1 MMCASLVSSPSG
13 VRLAALAGAA
23 LVLCALWAAPGVA
36 AEVTSAPHT
45 GLEGDQRHAFGPD
58 AEGRRD
64 PRMSMSMPN
73 DAYGN
78 PIFPEAPEKAPRQ
91 RLRTGA
97 YGMGAR
103 QPDAGRLPDAP
114 GHDAGWKF
122 K

>member
-1 MMCASLVSSPSG
+1 MMYASLVSSPSG
-13 VRLAALAGAA
+13 ARFVA
-23 LVLCALWAAPGVA
+23 LVGAVFVACALWAAPAVA
-36 AEVTSAPHT
+36 AEATSAPHT
-45 GLEGDQRHAFGPD
+45 GLEGGHRHAFGPD
-58 AEGRRD
+58 TEGRRD

-78 PIFPEAPEKAPRQ
+78 PIFPEVPEKAPRQ

-97 YGMGAR
+97 YGVGAR

-114 GHDAGWKF
+114 GHDAGWNF